1 MTKNR
6 IEVRLATL
14 PRRGPL
20 YLRASA
26 FAILCAVACGGAVA
40 AHAQQPMPAPK
51 DSPVVEPPV
60 VPEDAFRPNLLD
72 TLGRWLGDSKAKV
85 DEQLK
90 STQEV
95 LGGLGKGATTI
106 VRDAADA
113 AREAVGV
120 AQQATDAVAGLPA
133 ARIVDGRE
141 RCELAPNGAP
151 DCQTASVALCRN
163 KGFASG
169 RSIDIRSSEKCPA
182 SVRRSGRAP
191 EPGTCTMETF
201 VSRAVCQ

>member
-20 YLRASA
+20 YFACVRVCHSVRRGVRRCGRGSCATADAGAKGFACCRA
-26 FAILCAVACGGAVA
+26 
-40 AHAQQPMPAPK
+40 
-51 DSPVVEPPV
+51 PV

-120 AQQATDAVAGLPA
+120 ANRQPTQWPGCRPRASSTD
-133 ARIVDGRE
+133 
-141 RCELAPNGAP
+141 
-151 DCQTASVALCRN
+151 ASVANSRQTGRLIARPPPLRCAVTRALRPAA
-163 KGFASG
+163 ASTSG
-169 RSIDIRSSEKCPA
+169 LEKCPA